1 MTCPMFCK
9 LAPLSALIS
18 GLTLLLSPVPCA
30 AASDPFIGEVM
41 CGGWNFA
48 PQGFMEMNGQLLPIA
63 EYDALFALIGTTF
76 GGDGQSTF
84 ALPDMRSRV
93 VVGAGQGPGLSP
105 RALGEQGG
113 SESETLTT
121 AKMPAHTH
129 GVAPPASLAD
139 ATSKSPAA
147 GVASSKARTTLY
159 APGPGTVA
167 MQAAQSSSVGG
178 SGGVAASIDKRQ
190 PTLAVKCVIAVFGI
204 FPSQN

>member
-1 MTCPMFCK
+1 MTRPMFCK
-9 LAPLSALIS
+9 LASLTALVGS
-18 GLTLLLSPVPCA
+18 LTLLLSPAPSA
-30 AASDPFIGEVM
+30 AASNPFIGEVM

-76 GGDGQSTF
+76 GGDGQTTF

-93 VVGAGQGPGLSP
+93 VVGSGQGPGLSP
-105 RALGEQGG
+105 RQLGEPGG
-113 SESETLTT
+113 AESETLTA

-129 GVAPPASLAD
+129 LVAPPASLAD
-139 ATSKSPAA
+139 AVGKSPSGA
-147 GVASSKARTTLY
+147 VASSKARTTLY

-167 MQAAQSSSVGG
+167 MQSAQTSSVGG
-178 SGGVAASIDKRQ
+178 NAALDNRQ